1 MISQLEIFK
10 NFYILFSME
19 ILFTPGNTDPDKYLC
34 LLGHPVGHSLSPR
47 IYNTA
52 SANLGLDYKF
62 DAIDIESKDA
72 RSAVDT
78 IRAFGI
84 KGCCLTM
91 PLKQA
96 VVPYLDELSETS
108 KLCKSVNCIVNEGG
122 KLVGHTTD
130 GRGFMDALKSHGINL
145 TGHSIS
151 VLGAGGAAKPI
162 IIEAAKSGLRHI
174 SVFKRKGAGF
184 DEVVAFAKEVNKI
197 SSCQVSVHD
206 FADEED
212 FMSCLSA
219 SNLLC
224 NATNVG
230 MGEGNNESPVPT
242 HLLSRDLITIDI
254 IYNPLETRL
263 LREAKAAGA
272 KTMNGVPMLLYQA
285 AFNYKMWTGHD
296 MPVDAVKKELGEL
309 L

>member
-1 MISQLEIFK
+1 
-10 NFYILFSME
+10 ME
-19 ILFTPGNTDPDKYLC
+19 LLFTLGNNDPAKYLC

-47 IYNTA
+47 IYDSA
-52 SANLGLDYKF
+52 SAALGLDYKF
-62 DAIDIESKDA
+62 EAIDVESKDA
-72 RSAVDT
+72 KSAVDT

-108 KLCKSVNCIVNEGG
+108 KLCNSVNCIVNEDG
-122 KLVGHTTD
+122 KLIGHTTD
-130 GRGFMDALKSHGINL
+130 GRGFMDALKAYGINL
-145 TGHSIS
+145 IGHSIS
-151 VLGAGGAAKPI
+151 ILGSGGAAKPI

-174 SVFKRKGAGF
+174 SVFKRKGKGF

-197 SSCQVSVHD
+197 SACQVSVHD
-206 FADEED
+206 FSDEED
-212 FMSCLSA
+212 YMSCLSA

-230 MGEGNNESPVPT
+230 MGEGNNESLVPNG
-242 HLLSRDLITIDI
+242 LLRKDLITVDI

-263 LREAKAAGA
+263 LKEAKAAGA

-285 AFNYKMWTGHD
+285 AFNYKMWTGQD
-296 MPVDAVKKELGEL
+296 MPVEVVKKELGEL